1 MRTTDGRKAR
11 AAAENAA
18 DSTRAS
24 LGASVRGVTTLP
36 GASDGAGAAGDVG
49 AGSAPGFGAGAER
62 LQPAAAAHTTNETTR
77 PIRTDAI

>member
-1 MRTTDGRKAR
+1 MRTTDGRSAR

-36 GASDGAGAAGDVG
+36 GASDGAAGAAAGAAG
-49 AGSAPGFGAGAER
+49 SPGFGDGAR
-62 LQPAAAAHTTNETTR
+62 RWQPTAAAHASNQTTG